1 MEDSIDSQLI
11 APLKYVHVENFCH
24 VPLNFSAQEL
34 LTAMKTY
41 CESQHFKN
49 LPDKNLKSIPVSY
62 RNAN

>member
-41 CESQHFKN
+41 CQSLHLKN
-49 LPDKNLKSIPVSY
+49 LSDKGLK
-62 RNAN
+62 